1 MMEKDNFA
9 FLDPGRLIDNDLEL
23 VLVEKK
29 PAVPE
34 KGYFP
39 SYTFEMRNVQSGEK
53 IGSVNLRIGNNDNTK
68 YGGHIGYSVIEKY
81 RGHHYTARSC
91 KLLFPVA
98 KKHKLNPVWITCNP
112 ENIASRRTCERVG
125 GKMIEIVDLP
135 EANEQYKKGDRQ
147 KCRYRFDL

>member
-1 MMEKDNFA
+1 MEKDKFI
-9 FLDPGRLIDNDLEL
+9 FLDPEHLIDTDLEL
-23 VLVEKK
+23 VLVDEK
-29 PAVPE
+29 PALPE

-39 SYTFEMRNVQSGEK
+39 SYVFEMRNVQSGEK
-53 IGSVNLRIGNNDNTK
+53 MGSVNLRIGNNDNTK
-68 YGGHIGYSVIEKY
+68 YGGHIGYNVIEEY
-81 RGHHYTARSC
+81 RGHQYAARSC

-125 GKMIEIVDLP
+125 GKLIEIVNLP

-147 KCRYRFDL
+147 KCRYRFNL